1 MNIEIISLTPRGD
14 DGVAVTFVV
23 SQNSN
28 EDLET
33 FVISQGRFRQ
43 LRLVPG
49 ATNTDVYDEVCY
61 YDKLFSA
68 CKTAKN
74 ALAYG
79 DRSRKSLVGKLRMKG
94 VEPEIAEEAVAELE
108 AKGYLN
114 DTATATRE
122 AERAARKL
130 WGKRRISAAL
140 FEKGYDEE
148 VVRKAIYALEDS
160 EVDFVENCAELIL
173 KKYDGIPQDPKE
185 KSKLFAAMTRYGY
198 TSSEINSAIDKIKE
212 A

>member
-1 MNIEIISLTPRGD
+1 MNIEIISLTPRGE

-23 SQNSN
+23 SQDSN
-28 EDLET
+28 EDFET

-43 LRLVPG
+43 LKLSLG
-49 ATNTDVYDEVCY
+49 TANTDVYDEVCY

-68 CKTAKN
+68 CKIAKN

-79 DRSRKSLVGKLRMKG
+79 DRSRKSLVNKLRMKG
-94 VEPEIAEEAVAELE
+94 IEPEIAEEAVAELE

-114 DTATATRE
+114 DTAAATRE

-140 FEKGYDEE
+140 FEKGYGED

-198 TSSEINSAIDKIKE
+198 TSSEINSAIAKIKE